1 MTVAITAL
9 GRRAPFPAR
18 LFSVASETRRDWLRR
33 SNGLTDQ
40 IGLRRPVSHFGPA
53 GDLIARAAD
62 ARKEEHK
69 VESVSIFGADARN
82 PSRSEGGAN
91 GRLKRA
97 ERRLPLG
104 QSIRNQRDFFQKNK
118 IGENRGICGYSYL
131 IFGGFFKNFI
141 SLIIISIQFFQ

>member
-69 VESVSIFGADARN
+69 VESVSIFGPTPETPPDQKQGPMAVSRGRSADY
-82 PSRSEGGAN
+82 PSGKVSAIKEIFS
-91 GRLKRA
+91 KKIK
-97 ERRLPLG
+97 LG
-104 QSIRNQRDFFQKNK
+104 K
-118 IGENRGICGYSYL
+118 IGEYVDIH
-131 IFGGFFKNFI
+131 I
-141 SLIIISIQFFQ
+141 

>member
-82 PSRSEGGAN
+82 PSRSKAGAN

-104 QSIRNQRDFFQKNK
+104 QSIRNQRDFFQKRKLGK
-118 IGENRGICGYSYL
+118 IREYVDIH
-131 IFGGFFKNFI
+131 I
-141 SLIIISIQFFQ
+141 